1 MAEVKSKKKEEFKK
15 ERVSIFIDGSNLYHS
30 LKSLEGVKI
39 DFEKLIKEL
48 SRNRILTNAFYYI
61 APLDITSN
69 EEKYWK
75 HQKFLAELEKIPGF
89 KVVLCTLRKYHK
101 EDGTFGFEVK
111 GDDVYLANDLLVGA
125 YENLYDTAILVSGDE
140 DFIPVI
146 NTLKRLNKKT
156 ENAFFMSTSSKKLRK
171 LCDKAVNLKNIID
184 KIKRVK

>member
-1 MAEVKSKKKEEFKK
+1 MVEKKQ

-30 LKSLEGVKI
+30 LKVLKNIKI
-39 DFEKLIKEL
+39 DFEKLIKAL
-48 SRNRILTNAFYYI
+48 SKDRILTNAFYYI
-61 APLDITSN
+61 APLDIASN

-89 KVVLCTLRKYHK
+89 KVVLCTLRKYLK

-111 GDDVYLANDLLVGA
+111 GDDVYLANDMLVGA
-125 YENLYDTAILVSGDE
+125 YENLYDAAILVSGDE

-156 ENAFFMSTSSKKLRK
+156 ENAFFMPTSSKKLRK
-171 LCDKAVNLKNIID
+171 LCDKATNLKVILD
-184 KIKRVK
+184 KIKLEK

>member
-1 MAEVKSKKKEEFKK
+1 MAEKKK

-30 LKSLEGVKI
+30 LKGIKI

-48 SRNRILTNAFYYI
+48 TKDRILTNVFYYI

-75 HQKFLAELEKIPGF
+75 HQKFLAKLEKIPGF
-89 KVVLCTLRKYHK
+89 KVVLCTLRKHK
-101 EDGTFGFEVK
+101 NKDETFSFDVK

-140 DFIPVI
+140 DFVPII
-146 NTLKRLNKKT
+146 NTLKKLNKKT
-156 ENAFFMSTSSKKLRK
+156 ENAFFTKTSSKKLRK
-171 LCDKAVNLKNIID
+171 LCNKVTNLSIVLNE
-184 KIKRVK
+184 IKLEK

>member
-1 MAEVKSKKKEEFKK
+1 MKNKD
-15 ERVSIFIDGSNLYHS
+15 RVAIFIDGSNLYHS
-30 LKSLEGVKI
+30 LKVLKGVKI

-48 SRNRILTNAFYYI
+48 SKDRILTNAFYYI

-69 EEKYWK
+69 EETYWK
-75 HQKFLAELEKIPGF
+75 HQKFLAELEKIPRF
-89 KVVLCTLRKYHK
+89 KVVLCTLRKYPK

-111 GDDVYLANDLLVGA
+111 GDDVYLANNLLVGA

-146 NTLKRLNKKT
+146 NTLKRLKKKT

-171 LCDKAVNLKNIID
+171 LCDNSTNLKIILD
-184 KIKRVK
+184 KIKLER